1 MLMVS
6 GDATSRMLP
15 VLAEQYDWQG
25 AYLAADL
32 AARGVA
38 DIPGYSYAQDGGA
51 SYDALL
57 RFATSAVRAF
67 YGGRGR
73 GRDGPAAA
81 IAKDKQLQAG
91 AGGGAL
97 PGEGA
102 AGCSRLFD
110 ATSTA
115 GGAAGISPRDG
126 WPRPPTPRARR
137 ASCAPWAPAA
147 RAR

>member
-57 RFATSAVRAF
+57 QFATSVVRAF

-73 GRDGPAAA
+73 GRFGPAAT

-91 AGGGAL
+91 AGGGVL

-102 AGCSRLFD
+102 ARCSCLF
-110 ATSTA
+110 AMLTV
-115 GGAAGISPRDG
+115 GGSAGISPRDG
-126 WPRPPTPRARR
+126 RPGPPTPRARR
-137 ASCAPWAPAA
+137 ASCALWAPAA